1 MSEKKEEIEEI
12 VKKIKQQEEEND
24 LFDFSF
30 AQKDN
35 SENVEQ
41 ENQKKHNNDDLDKYI
56 EEQLKNPEIIEFK
69 KQTETEEWTEK
80 KYPSFEKI
88 MELKQQYKNIT
99 LVEMGDKLEEAIFQ
113 IKQSLYIIKP
123 MPQTKYQNF
132 IANVGAIAA
141 NITEFTK
148 YSIAE
153 CVVFPEL
160 DEIDLEEMPIG
171 VGDIL
176 TNEIW
181 RFSRFASTKKITR
194 I

>member
-69 KQTETEEWTEK
+69 KQTETEEWKEK

-160 DEIDLEEMPIG
+160 DETDLEEMPIG

>member
-35 SENVEQ
+35 SENAEQ
-41 ENQKKHNNDDLDKYI
+41 ENQKKHNNDDLDNYI

-69 KQTETEEWTEK
+69 KQTETEEWEEK

>member
-41 ENQKKHNNDDLDKYI
+41 ENKTKHNNDDLDKYI

-69 KQTETEEWTEK
+69 KQTETEEWKEK